1 MQTIFQTA
9 LDVIAK
15 FPDDKFDAMVGYMRN
30 NMSPDDIAYILKKRR
45 IMVEHGETFP
55 RQMSFTLIQR

>member
-15 FPDDKFDAMVGYMRN
+15 WPDDKFDAMVGYMRK

>member
-1 MQTIFQTA
+1 MQTVFQTA
-9 LDVIAK
+9 LDIIAK
-15 FPDDKFDAMVGYMRN
+15 WPDDKFDAMVGYMRN